1 MSQEPEEGVEEVGL
15 GCFCEM
21 GFYLGELSWVKHHC
35 LGDFLLIGPPYTFIF
50 FHHKFLGEGKRF
62 ISFHLKG

>member
-35 LGDFLLIGPPYTFIF
+35 LICCSLLLHILLFFFTINFWVKVSVSYLFI
-50 FHHKFLGEGKRF
+50 
-62 ISFHLKG
+62 